1 MADYTTDAAEALA
14 AIKEA
19 GSQAVLKRLTRV
31 VDPTLGTTTISSKES
46 GTLDLV
52 VLPLR
57 RGELSDDGL
66 LEAFVA
72 GRLRKMLVAASSAPF
87 RPAALDVVLF
97 RGEYWLVRG
106 CTELNP
112 DGATPLLYYVVVE
125 NTDLSQADIDAM
137 ELTELEAAISGMDQF
152 VDT

>member
-1 MADYTTDAAEALA
+1 MAEYATDAAEALA

-31 VDPTLGTTTISSKES
+31 LNPTLGTTEITSKQS

-57 RGELSDDGL
+57 KGEVLDDGL
-66 LEAFVA
+66 LEAFVT

-87 RPAALDVVLF
+87 RPAALDIVLF
-97 RGEYWLVRG
+97 AGEYWMVRG
-106 CTELNP
+106 CSELNP
-112 DGATPLLYYVVVE
+112 AGTTPLLYYVVVE
-125 NTDLSQADIDAM
+125 NTDLSQKDIDAM
-137 ELTELEAAISGMDQF
+137 ELTELEAAIAGMDEF